1 MITGLNIL
9 LIDDE
14 FDFVETTCK
23 RLIRRGCSARMALT
37 CAEGLTIIESGWP
50 DIVVLDVMLPD
61 RDGMDLLREIKARWP
76 ALPVILLTGHASM
89 QAGLHGLD
97 CGASDY
103 CLKPM
108 DLDVLVEKIALT
120 YRESTQQGGGHK

>member
-1 MITGLNIL
+1 MTTGITVL

-23 RLIRRGCSARMALT
+23 RLIRRGYAARIALT

-61 RDGMDLLREIKARWP
+61 RDGMDFLREIKGKWP
-76 ALPVILLTGHASM
+76 NLPVILLTGHASM
-89 QAGLHGLD
+89 QAGLYGLD

-103 CLKPM
+103 CLKPI
-108 DLDVLVEKIALT
+108 DLETLVEKIAIAH
-120 YRESTQQGGGHK
+120 RESCQQGA

>member
-1 MITGLNIL
+1 MTTDLKIL

-23 RLIRRGCSARMALT
+23 RLMRRGYSARIALT
-37 CAEGLTIIESGWP
+37 CAEGLTIIESAWP

-61 RDGMDLLREIKARWP
+61 RDGMDCLKEIKGKWP
-76 ALPVILLTGHASM
+76 TLPVILLTGHASM
-89 QAGLHGLD
+89 QTGLYGLD

-103 CLKPM
+103 CLKPI
-108 DLDVLVEKIALT
+108 DLETLVEKIAIAH
-120 YRESTQQGGGHK
+120 RESRQQGA

>member
-1 MITGLNIL
+1 MTAELKIL

-23 RLIRRGCSARMALT
+23 RLIRRGHSARTALT

-50 DIVVLDVMLPD
+50 NIVVLDVMLPD
-61 RDGMDLLREIKARWP
+61 RDGLDFLQEIKGRWP
-76 ALPVILLTGHASM
+76 TLPVIMLTGHASM
-89 QAGLHGLD
+89 QAGLHGLE

-103 CLKPM
+103 CLKPIE
-108 DLDVLVEKIALT
+108 LDGLVEKIAIAH
-120 YRESTQQGGGHK
+120 RERHQQGA